1 MRVPRLFA
9 AAALGFSR
17 ELGDRL
23 IADVHRFAPHAVGVF
38 DCCARF
44 VERDHGLVL
53 LALGAVGLL
62 SLVGLSAE
70 ARMRAM
76 MGQTWYICPCML
88 TVLSIPGLLLMLRAA
103 RGLPTGN
110 ARQTGA
116 ALGLLAG
123 CISAVGY
130 SLACPEASPAFVAL
144 WYSTGLLL
152 TTVLGALLGPR
163 WLKW

>member
-1 MRVPRLFA
+1 M
-9 AAALGFSR
+9 SQSTTT
-17 ELGDRL
+17 
-23 IADVHRFAPHAVGVF
+23 
-38 DCCARF
+38 
-44 VERDHGLVL
+44 
-53 LALGAVGLL
+53 L
-62 SLVGLSAE
+62 SSLE
-70 ARMRAM
+70 DEDD
-76 MGQTWYICPCML
+76 
-88 TVLSIPGLLLMLRAA
+88 
-103 RGLPTGN
+103 GN
-110 ARQTGA
+110 ARRLTSLRLRISLAVPAVVFVVVLAFEALQLGSLGSALGA